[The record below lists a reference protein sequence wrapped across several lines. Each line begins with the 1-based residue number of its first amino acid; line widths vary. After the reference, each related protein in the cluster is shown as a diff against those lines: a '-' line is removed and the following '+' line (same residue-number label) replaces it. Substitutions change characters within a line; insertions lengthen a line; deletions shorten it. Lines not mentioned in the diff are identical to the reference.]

1 MKPILLKLLAL
12 ICYLI
17 AMLWLVSFRFAVL
30 FDLKT
35 IVLVLFGTLL
45 LTAAAY
51 PKQRASAGQPW
62 DWRSPAR
69 FNAQMTGYL
78 TTFILIFSRL
88 SDIEATGLLF
98 PEIALS
104 LRPLLYG
111 LILQILI
118 GHGEEP
124 TDAPLSQAVASPI
137 ATAPDPEHFIVF
149 LRSKALTDRE
159 VQITLDLLEGLANKE
174 IAEKWFISESTVKK
188 HTHNLY
194 KKLDLSGR
202 EALRLLYARQLEL

>member
-17 AMLWLVSFRFAVL
+17 AMLWLVSFRFTVL
-30 FDLKT
+30 FDIKT

-51 PKQRASAGQPW
+51 PRHGAAAGQPR
-62 DWRSPAR
+62 DWRSLAR

-118 GHGEEP
+118 GHGQER

-137 ATAPDPEHFIVF
+137 AAAPNPEHFIVF

-159 VQITLDLLEGLANKE
+159 VQITLDLLDGLTNKE